1 MAPRPTTVKVEQ
13 PEAEGNEPTATNE
26 DRATAAK
33 RKIFVVMRL
42 AELQDRI
49 KAFAAEREELSK
61 ALEGKATEF
70 TPDLKK
76 MRERR
81 AYASMR
87 LESLRAEQKALV
99 EEKSKRSFPPTLNAT
114 LRWR

>member
-1 MAPRPTTVKVEQ
+1 MPTRPTKVKVDQ
-13 PEAEGNEPTATNE
+13 PEADGSEPTATNE
-26 DRATAAK
+26 DKATTSK
-33 RKIFVVMRL
+33 RRIFVVMRL

-49 KAFAAEREELSK
+49 KAFAAEREELSR
-61 ALEGKATEF
+61 ALEGKANEF

-81 AYASMR
+81 AYAAMR

-99 EEKSKRSFPPTLNAT
+99 EEKRA
-114 LRWR
+114 

>member
-1 MAPRPTTVKVEQ
+1 MAYISPALNVMIAAARKAGRPLIRDF
-13 PEAEGNEPTATNE
+13 NELENLQISMKGPA
-26 DRATAAK
+26 D
-33 RKIFVVMRL
+33 FVSNADLKSERTL
-42 AELQDRI
+42 
-49 KAFAAEREELSK
+49 REELSK

-81 AYASMR
+81 AYAAMR

-99 EEKSKRSFPPTLNAT
+99 EEKRA
-114 LRWR
+114 